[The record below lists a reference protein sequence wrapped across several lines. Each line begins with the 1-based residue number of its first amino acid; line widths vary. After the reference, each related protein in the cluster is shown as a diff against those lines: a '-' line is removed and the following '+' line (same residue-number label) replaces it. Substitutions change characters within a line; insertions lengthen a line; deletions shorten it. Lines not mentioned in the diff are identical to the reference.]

1 MSYAGNG
8 ECDQQGTI
16 PLGGGPLPQPFNV
29 NPKGPPEFMCSMG
42 DRPLFFHLGG
52 SFGHDTVGL
61 FQVFNPVVTI
71 TKINNCP
78 HVFECL

>member
-1 MSYAGNG
+1 MP
-8 ECDQQGTI
+8 EMV
-16 PLGGGPLPQPFNV
+16 NV
-29 NPKGPPEFMCSMG
+29 ISKGPFLLGEVPCRNLSTLTRKGHRSLCAVWEIV
-42 DRPLFFHLGG
+42 PYFFHLGG

-61 FQVFNPVVTI
+61 SQVFNPVVTI